1 MKYYKCN
8 TLVIYL
14 STNIKRLKMQDPYL
28 PFLLF
33 DLFKFRVFYEIYI
46 GVGITHAR
54 ITYIFNC

>member
-1 MKYYKCN
+1 MQYYKCN

-14 STNIKRLKMQDPYL
+14 STNIKQLKREDPYL

-33 DLFKFRVFYEIYI
+33 DLFKLRKFYKIYI
-46 GVGITHAR
+46 DVGITPAR